1 MAKNKPSLPKF
12 GKKKSKTDETVYQGT
27 VSITAK
33 PKRKKWK
40 IVLIIAIVLVVL
52 VAAGMIFLR
61 RPIMMLLGRN
71 AFSSAD
77 VTVSTVQSA
86 TAETGTLSSTI
97 SATGNLAMTDTED
110 VTIPSGLTVDEVSV
124 ESGDTVTEGDTLAT
138 LNTTSI
144 VSALLDAEESLDSV
158 EDQLDDDDDLSDL
171 EIEELEGQQA
181 ELEELIAALEA
192 LYDDPVI
199 TATCDGVINAVYVS
213 DGSET
218 SSSSSSSSSGSL
230 YSTSAAG
237 SASAAPVLTLLS
249 ASTDSSAD
257 SSEADSSAD
266 SSSTEDS
273 SSTTT
278 SVETITDF
286 SALEITIPVTGE
298 TPQSDI
304 TETDTYTGSIS
315 WNCTSGV
322 FKAET
327 SHTATI
333 VLTANDGYTFS
344 SAELP
349 TISGASYT
357 WQIVNEGDS
366 GAKLRIVAT
375 FGATDADETESD
387 DSYTDDTEDT
397 TTASAGVSSGSASG
411 SISGGSSGGSASGSV
426 SSGSSSSSTTDSS
439 SSGSGS
445 SLYSSSDVTAFTI
458 LKQDEVTISVSID
471 ELDILSVSEGQ
482 TATVTLDALE
492 DEEFT
497 GTITSVGTEAT
508 STSGN
513 AKYTVEV
520 TIEKTEN
527 MLSGMSASVV
537 IQTGSTENA
546 VLIPVAALQE
556 EDGST
561 FVYTEADEDGN
572 LSGEV
577 EVETGLSSSSQ
588 VEITSGLT
596 EGDTVYYNVTE
607 SDAAS
612 DEADSMADMFSA
624 MNGGGEMPSGGNEGG
639 GDFTGGGRGGGDMP
653 SGGGNFGGGQ

>member
-1 MAKNKPSLPKF
+1 MAKIKPSKPKL
-12 GKKKSKTDETVYQGT
+12 GKKKADETVYQGA
-27 VSITAK
+27 VAVKAK

-40 IVLIIAIVLVVL
+40 IVLVVAIVLVVL
-52 VAAGMIFLR
+52 VAAAMIFLR
-61 RPIMMLLGRN
+61 GPLLMMLMGRN

-110 VTIPSGLTVDEVSV
+110 VTIPSDLTVDEVYV
-124 ESGDTVTEGDTLAT
+124 ESGDSVTEGDTLAT

-144 VSALLDAEESLDSV
+144 VSALLDAEESLEDI

-181 ELEELIAALEA
+181 ELEETIAALEA
-192 LYDDPVI
+192 LYDNPVI
-199 TATCDGVINAVYVS
+199 TATCDGTISAVYVS
-213 DGSET
+213 DGSAA
-218 SSSSSSSSSGSL
+218 SSSSSSSSSGGSV
-230 YSTSAAG
+230 YSTSA
-237 SASAAPVLTLLS
+237 ASAAPVLSLLTVTTGSSGESDAVVS
-249 ASTDSSAD
+249 AASED
-257 SSEADSSAD
+257 SSEADSSG
-266 SSSTEDS
+266 TEDS
-273 SSTTT
+273 SSTSTT

-286 SALEITIPVTGE
+286 SELEITIPVTGDV
-298 TPQSDI
+298 PQSEI
-304 TETDTYTGSIS
+304 AETDSYTGTIS

-327 SHTATI
+327 SYTATI
-333 VLTANDGYTFS
+333 VLTANEGYTFS

-357 WQIVNEGDS
+357 WQIINEGDS
-366 GAKLRIVAT
+366 GAKLRIAAT
-375 FGATDADETESD
+375 FGATEADETEDTDGYSD
-387 DSYTDDTEDT
+387 GTDSTDATSGST
-397 TTASAGVSSGSASG
+397 GMSSGSISSGSSG
-411 SISGGSSGGSASGSV
+411 SISGSASSGTT
-426 SSGSSSSSTTDSS
+426 SSSDSS
-439 SSGSGS
+439 NSGSGS
-445 SLYSSSDVTAFTI
+445 SSGIYSSSDTTAFTI

-492 DEEFT
+492 DEEFI

-513 AKYTVEV
+513 AKYTVEI
-520 TIEKTEN
+520 TIDKTDN

-577 EVETGLSSSSQ
+577 EVETGLSTSSQ
-588 VEITSGLT
+588 VEITSGLS

-607 SDAAS
+607 SDATS
-612 DEADSMADMFSA
+612 DDADSMADMFSA
-624 MNGGGEMPSGGNEGG
+624 MNGGGDMPSGGGGG
-639 GDFTGGGRGGGDMP
+639 GDFTGGGGGGGDMP
-653 SGGGNFGGGQ
+653 SGGRGGGQ

>member
-1 MAKNKPSLPKF
+1 MAKIKPSKPKL
-12 GKKKSKTDETVYQGT
+12 GKKKADETVYQGA
-27 VSITAK
+27 VAVKAK

-40 IVLIIAIVLVVL
+40 IVLVVAIVLVVL
-52 VAAGMIFLR
+52 VAAAMIFLR
-61 RPIMMLLGRN
+61 GPMMMLLGRN

-77 VTVSTVQSA
+77 ITVSTVQSA

-110 VTIPSGLTVDEVSV
+110 VTIPSDLTVDEVYV
-124 ESGDTVTEGDTLAT
+124 ESGDSVTEGETLAT

-144 VSALLDAEESLDSV
+144 VSALLDAEESLEDI

-181 ELEELIAALEA
+181 ELEETISALEA
-192 LYDDPVI
+192 LYDNPVI
-199 TATCDGVINAVYVS
+199 TATCDGTISAVYVS
-213 DGSET
+213 DGSAA
-218 SSSSSSSSSGSL
+218 SSSSSSSSGGSV
-230 YSTSAAG
+230 YSTSA
-237 SASAAPVLTLLS
+237 ASAAPVLSLLTATTGSSEEANAVVS
-249 ASTDSSAD
+249 AASEDSSASD
-257 SSEADSSAD
+257 SSGDSSG
-266 SSSTEDS
+266 TEDS
-273 SSTTT
+273 SST

-286 SALEITIPVTGE
+286 SELEITIPVTGDV
-298 TPQSDI
+298 PQSEI
-304 TETDTYTGSIS
+304 AETETYTGTIS

-327 SHTATI
+327 SYTATI

-349 TISGASYT
+349 TISGAAYT
-357 WQIVNEGDS
+357 WQIINEGDS
-366 GAKLRIVAT
+366 GAKLRIAAT
-375 FGATDADETESD
+375 FGATDADETEDTGSYSD
-387 DSYTDDTEDT
+387 SAD
-397 TTASAGVSSGSASG
+397 SAGATSGTAGMSSG
-411 SISGGSSGGSASGSV
+411 SISSGSSGSVSGSV
-426 SSGSSSSSTTDSS
+426 SSGTASSGSSDSGSSGSSSSS
-439 SSGSGS
+439 
-445 SLYSSSDVTAFTI
+445 SLYSSSDTTAFTI

-513 AKYTVEV
+513 AKYTVEI
-520 TIEKTEN
+520 TIDKTDN

-577 EVETGLSSSSQ
+577 EVETGLSTSSQ
-588 VEITSGLT
+588 VEITSGLS

-607 SDAAS
+607 SDATS
-612 DEADSMADMFSA
+612 DEASMSDMFGG
-624 MNGGGEMPSGGNEGG
+624 MGGGGNFDAGDFDAGDFDAGNFDVGNMPS
-639 GDFTGGGRGGGDMP
+639 GGRGGG
-653 SGGGNFGGGQ
+653 Q

>member
-1 MAKNKPSLPKF
+1 MAKIKPSKPKL
-12 GKKKSKTDETVYQGT
+12 GKKKADETVYQGA
-27 VSITAK
+27 VAVKAK

-40 IVLIIAIVLVVL
+40 IVLVVAIVLVVL
-52 VAAGMIFLR
+52 VAVAMIFLR
-61 RPIMMLLGRN
+61 GPLLMMLMGRN
-71 AFSSAD
+71 AFASSD

-110 VTIPSGLTVDEVSV
+110 VTIPSDLTVDEVYV
-124 ESGDTVTEGDTLAT
+124 ESGDSVTEGETLAT

-144 VSALLDAEESLDSV
+144 VSALLDAEESL
-158 EDQLDDDDDLSDL
+158 EDIEDRLDDDDDLSDL

-181 ELEELIAALEA
+181 ELEETIAALEA

-199 TATCDGVINAVYVS
+199 TATCDGIISAVYVS
-213 DGSET
+213 DGS
-218 SSSSSSSSSGSL
+218 SANSSSSSSSSGGSV
-230 YSTSAAG
+230 YSTGA
-237 SASAAPVLTLLS
+237 ASAAPVLSLLT
-249 ASTDSSAD
+249 ATTGSSG
-257 SSEADSSAD
+257 EADAVVSAASED
-266 SSSTEDS
+266 SSTEDS
-273 SSTTT
+273 SSADAVT
-278 SVETITDF
+278 TITDF
-286 SALEITIPVTGE
+286 SELEIAIPVTGDV
-298 TPQSDI
+298 PQSDI
-304 TETDTYTGSIS
+304 TDTDTYTGTIS

-327 SHTATI
+327 SYTATI
-333 VLTANDGYTFS
+333 VLTANEGYTFS

-357 WQIVNEGDS
+357 WQIINEGDS
-366 GAKLRIVAT
+366 GAKLRIAAT
-375 FGATDADETESD
+375 FGATDADETLS
-387 DSYTDDTEDT
+387 DSYSDGTDT
-397 TTASAGVSSGSASG
+397 TGTTSGSAGMSSG
-411 SISGGSSGGSASGSV
+411 SISGGSSGSVSGSV
-426 SSGSSSSSTTDSS
+426 SSGSTSSGSSDSS
-439 SSGSGS
+439 SSGSS
-445 SLYSSSDVTAFTI
+445 SSIYSSSDTTAFTI

-513 AKYTVEV
+513 AKYTVEI
-520 TIEKTEN
+520 TIDKTDN

-572 LSGEV
+572 LSGKV
-577 EVETGLSSSSQ
+577 EVETGLSTSSQ
-588 VEITSGLT
+588 VEITSGLS

-607 SDAAS
+607 SDATS
-612 DEADSMADMFSA
+612 DEDSMANMFSA
-624 MNGGGEMPSGGNEGG
+624 MNGGGEMPSGGTEG
-639 GDFTGGGRGGGDMP
+639 GDFTGGGRGNSGDMP
-653 SGGGNFGGGQ
+653 NGGNFGGQ

>member
-1 MAKNKPSLPKF
+1 MAKIKPSKPKL
-12 GKKKSKTDETVYQGT
+12 GKKKADETVYQGA
-27 VSITAK
+27 VAVKAK

-40 IVLIIAIVLVVL
+40 IVLVVAIVLVVL
-52 VAAGMIFLR
+52 VAAAMIFLR
-61 RPIMMLLGRN
+61 GPLLMLLGRN

-110 VTIPSGLTVDEVSV
+110 VTIPSDLTVDEVYV
-124 ESGDTVTEGDTLAT
+124 ESGDSVTEGETLAT

-144 VSALLDAEESLDSV
+144 VSALLDAEESLEDI

-181 ELEELIAALEA
+181 ELEETIAALEA
-192 LYDDPVI
+192 LYDNPVI
-199 TATCDGVINAVYVS
+199 TATCDGTISAVYVS
-213 DGSET
+213 DGSAA
-218 SSSSSSSSSGSL
+218 SSSSSSSTSSSSF
-230 YSTSAAG
+230 YSTSA
-237 SASAAPVLTLLS
+237 ASAAPVLTLLTATTGSSEETDAVVS
-249 ASTDSSAD
+249 AASED
-257 SSEADSSAD
+257 SSEADSSDESD
-266 SSSTEDS
+266 STD
-273 SSTTT
+273 TVTI
-278 SVETITDF
+278 ITDF
-286 SALEITIPVTGE
+286 SELEITIPVTGDV
-298 TPQSDI
+298 PQSEI
-304 TETDTYTGSIS
+304 AETETYTGTIS

-327 SHTATI
+327 SYTATI
-333 VLTANDGYTFS
+333 VLTANEGYTFS

-357 WQIVNEGDS
+357 WQIINEGDS
-366 GAKLRIVAT
+366 GAKLRIAAT
-375 FGATDADETESD
+375 FGATDADETEGADGFSNGT
-387 DSYTDDTEDT
+387 DSNGST
-397 TTASAGVSSGSASG
+397 TSGTAGMSSG
-411 SISGGSSGGSASGSV
+411 SISSGSSGTVSGSISSGTT
-426 SSGSSSSSTTDSS
+426 SSGSSDSS
-439 SSGSGS
+439 SSGSSS
-445 SLYSSSDVTAFTI
+445 SLYSSSDTTAFTI
-458 LKQDEVTISVSID
+458 LKQDEATISVSID

-513 AKYTVEV
+513 AKYTVEI
-520 TIEKTEN
+520 TIDKTDN

-577 EVETGLSSSSQ
+577 EVETGLSLSL
-588 VEITSGLT
+588 I
-596 EGDTVYYNVTE
+596 DN
-607 SDAAS
+607 
-612 DEADSMADMFSA
+612 
-624 MNGGGEMPSGGNEGG
+624 
-639 GDFTGGGRGGGDMP
+639 
-653 SGGGNFGGGQ
+653 

>member
-1 MAKNKPSLPKF
+1 MAKFKPSLPKL
-12 GKKKSKTDETVYQGT
+12 GRKKAEKTVYQGDAA
-27 VSITAK
+27 VAVK
-33 PKRKKWK
+33 VRPKRKKWK
-40 IVLIIAIVLVVL
+40 IVLIVAIILVVL
-52 VAAGMIFLR
+52 VAAAMIFLR
-61 RPIMMLLGRN
+61 GPLMMMFGRN
-71 AFSSAD
+71 AFSASD

-110 VTIPSGLTVDEVSV
+110 VTIPSDLTVDEVYV
-124 ESGDTVTEGDTLAT
+124 ESGDSVTEGQTLAT

-144 VSALLDAEESLDSV
+144 VSALLDAEESLEDI

-192 LYDDPVI
+192 LHDNPVV
-199 TATCDGVINAVYVS
+199 TATCDGTISAIYVS
-213 DGSET
+213 DGSAA

-230 YSTSAAG
+230 YSTSA
-237 SASAAPVLTLLS
+237 SSTASAAPVLTLLTASDSS
-249 ASTDSSAD
+249 ASDSSASSEDSSTSDSSAD
-257 SSEADSSAD
+257 SNADSSAD
-266 SSSTEDS
+266 TSSTEDS
-273 SSTTT
+273 SSTT
-278 SVETITDF
+278 VETITDF
-286 SALEITIPVTGE
+286 SELEIAIPVTGNV
-298 TPQSDI
+298 PQSDI
-304 TETDTYTGSIS
+304 TETDAYTGTIS
-315 WNCTSGV
+315 WNCTSDV

-327 SHTATI
+327 SYTATI

-357 WQIVNEGDS
+357 WQIINEGDS

-375 FGATDADETESD
+375 FGATDADETDADETDTDSD
-387 DSYTDDTEDT
+387 TDATDVTDSTGT
-397 TTASAGVSSGSASG
+397 TSDISASESAGTTSGNSSG
-411 SISGGSSGGSASGSV
+411 SISGGGSSGSVSGSV
-426 SSGSSSSSTTDSS
+426 SSGTTSSGATDSS
-439 SSGSGS
+439 STSGSNS
-445 SLYSSSDVTAFTI
+445 SLYTSSDATAFTI

-513 AKYTVEV
+513 AKYTVEI
-520 TIEKTEN
+520 TIDKTDN

-546 VLIPVAALQE
+546 VLIPVAAL
-556 EDGST
+556 
-561 FVYTEADEDGN
+561 
-572 LSGEV
+572 
-577 EVETGLSSSSQ
+577 
-588 VEITSGLT
+588 
-596 EGDTVYYNVTE
+596 
-607 SDAAS
+607 
-612 DEADSMADMFSA
+612 
-624 MNGGGEMPSGGNEGG
+624 
-639 GDFTGGGRGGGDMP
+639 
-653 SGGGNFGGGQ
+653 

>member
-1 MAKNKPSLPKF
+1 MAKIKPFKPKL
-12 GKKKSKTDETVYQGT
+12 GKKKADETVYQGA
-27 VSITAK
+27 VAVKAK

-40 IVLIIAIVLVVL
+40 IVLAIAIVLVVL
-52 VAAGMIFLR
+52 VAAAMIFLR
-61 RPIMMLLGRN
+61 GPLLMMLMGRN
-71 AFSSAD
+71 GFASSD

-110 VTIPSGLTVDEVSV
+110 VTIPSDLTVDEVYV
-124 ESGDTVTEGDTLAT
+124 ESGDSVTEGQTLAT

-144 VSALLDAEESLDSV
+144 VSALLDAEESLEDI

-181 ELEELIAALEA
+181 ELEETIAALEA

-199 TATCDGVINAVYVS
+199 TATCDGTISAVYVS
-213 DGSET
+213 DGSSA
-218 SSSSSSSSSGSL
+218 SSSSSSSTTSSSF
-230 YSTSAAG
+230 YSTSAA
-237 SASAAPVLTLLS
+237 SSAPVLSLLTASTGSSAEANAVVS
-249 ASTDSSAD
+249 AS
-257 SSEADSSAD
+257 SEE
-266 SSSTEDS
+266 SSTEDS
-273 SSTTT
+273 SSADTVT
-278 SVETITDF
+278 TITDF
-286 SALEITIPVTGE
+286 SELEITIPVTGDV
-298 TPQSDI
+298 PQSDI
-304 TETDTYTGSIS
+304 ADTDTYTGTIS

-327 SHTATI
+327 SYTATI
-333 VLTANDGYTFS
+333 VLTANEGYTFS

-366 GAKLRIVAT
+366 GAKLRISAT
-375 FGATDADETESD
+375 FGATDADETL
-387 DSYTDDTEDT
+387 
-397 TTASAGVSSGSASG
+397 SGSYSDGTDSTGTTSGTAGMSSG
-411 SISGGSSGGSASGSV
+411 SISGGSSGSVSGSI
-426 SSGSSSSSTTDSS
+426 SSGSISSGTASSGTTSDSS
-439 SSGSGS
+439 SSASSS
-445 SLYSSSDVTAFTI
+445 SLYTSSDVTAFTI

-513 AKYTVEV
+513 AKYTVEI
-520 TIEKTEN
+520 TIDKTEN

-577 EVETGLSSSSQ
+577 EVETGLSTSSQ
-588 VEITSGLT
+588 VEITSGLN

-607 SDAAS
+607 SDATS
-612 DEADSMADMFSA
+612 DETDSMADMFGG
-624 MNGGGEMPSGGNEGG
+624 MGGGGNFDAGDFDAGDFDAGNFDAGNMPS
-639 GDFTGGGRGGGDMP
+639 GGRGGG
-653 SGGGNFGGGQ
+653 Q